1 MSNEKPPQC
10 SQCNKPAFA
19 IEFGP
24 PLCIECFS
32 KRPTEMPS
40 PTRVATYALNAGA
53 VQHIEAAL
61 TNIRVRGGEDV
72 AAALAK
78 LMQAV
83 LDSRD
88 LAPQARTAAFAQ
100 VDYLATQATE
110 PAPKRQQAAGKLVI
124 DGLKTTLGVAK
135 DVATIWQTV
144 EPILR
149 RITTVDREQLRR
161 DLSDALAR
169 VQQDEDVTDLDVL
182 AASLMALEGQYA
194 FHGEQLLKALEPVP
208 RNCNAVIWNLVQVLD
223 KLERGVT

>member
-1 MSNEKPPQC
+1 VSNEKPLQC
-10 SQCNKPAFA
+10 SQCNNPALF

-24 PLCIECFS
+24 PLCLECFS
-32 KRPTEMPS
+32 KLPLEVPS
-40 PTRVATYALNAGA
+40 PTRLATYALNAGA

-61 TNIRVRGGEDV
+61 TNIRVRSGEDV

-78 LMQAV
+78 LLQAV
-83 LDSRD
+83 LDSKD
-88 LAPQARTAAFAQ
+88 LAPQAKTAAFAQ

-110 PAPKRQQAAGKLVI
+110 PAPKRQKAAGKLVI
-124 DGLKTTLGVAK
+124 DSLKTTLGLAK

-149 RITTVDREQLRR
+149 GMTTVDREQLRR

-169 VQQDEDVTDLDVL
+169 VQRDQDVTDLDVL
-182 AASLMALEGQYA
+182 AASLIALEGQYA

-208 RNCNAVIWNLVQVLD
+208 RNYNAVIWNVVRS
-223 KLERGVT
+223 LELLEKMT